1 MSVFGKVLDEIKL
14 IQKAKHKI
22 SLVFDNDLQSENLAD
37 QPKNEHSLV
46 YGKNNVKTF
55 QDMLMK
61 VNLMKR

>member
-14 IQKAKHKI
+14 IQKAKNKI
-22 SLVFDNDLQSENLAD
+22 SLVFDNDLQIKNLAD

-46 YGKNNVKTF
+46 DGKKYVKTF